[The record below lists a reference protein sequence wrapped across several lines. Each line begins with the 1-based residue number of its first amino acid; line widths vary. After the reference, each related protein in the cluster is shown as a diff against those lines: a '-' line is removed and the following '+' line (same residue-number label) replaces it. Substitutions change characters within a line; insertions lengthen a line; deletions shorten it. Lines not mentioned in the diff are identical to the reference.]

1 MMHHVLEELLTYSST
16 GPTKSVFFEAGHLK
30 AQVMGFERD

>member
-1 MMHHVLEELLTYSST
+1 MMHHVLEELLTDST
-16 GPTKSVFFEAGHLK
+16 AGPTKSAFFEAGRLK